1 MKLGGAEDAAPEARF
16 YVLDQLAQ
24 LAERLRTKRDAD
36 PMTAA
41 FYRESARQIDRYLE
55 DPKAHAPKVVMPA
68 WGEQPLSRW
77 PQSPGPPL

>member
-1 MKLGGAEDAAPEARF
+1 
-16 YVLDQLAQ
+16 
-24 LAERLRTKRDAD
+24 
-36 PMTAA
+36 MTAA

-55 DPKAHAPKVVMPA
+55 DPKAHAPKTVMPA